1 MIRVLTILGFLGLF
15 ACGNSASS
23 TEERTPGNEPTE
35 ETATAQNT
43 LSEAERA
50 EGWELL
56 FDGKSTEHWRGYNHP
71 TFPDR
76 GWGVK
81 AGELQV
87 YHSGTEEAGFG
98 GDIVTKQ
105 SYSDFILSVDFALSD
120 TSNSGIF
127 YLVQEVE
134 DTPIWYNAPEY
145 QLLDDETYKQ
155 IMDITPAQL
164 SGANYDMHAQ
174 EVNYSK
180 PIGEWNTAV
189 IEKRG
194 NQVRHLLNGEL
205 VVEYELYSE
214 DWNKR
219 YENSKFKEHPNYA
232 KAISGPIGLQDHGH
246 LCRFRNIKI
255 KVL

>member
-1 MIRVLTILGFLGLF
+1 MVSLLALLG
-15 ACGNSASS
+15 CGGKESAPD
-23 TEERTPGNEPTE
+23 ERTAGNEPKQE
-35 ETATAQNT
+35 GIAPPNT
-43 LSEAERA
+43 LSEAEKA

-56 FDGKSTEHWRGYNHP
+56 FDGRTTQHWRAYNHP
-71 TFPDR
+71 TFPDK

-81 AGELQV
+81 DGELQV
-87 YHSGTEEAGFG
+87 YHSGTEEEGFG
-98 GDIVTKQ
+98 GDIVTKE
-105 SYSDFILSVDFALSD
+105 SYSDFILSLDFALSD

-127 YLVQEVE
+127 YMVQEVE
-134 DTPIWYNAPEY
+134 DSPIWYNAPEY

-164 SGANYDMHAQ
+164 SGANYDMHPQ
-174 EVNYSK
+174 EVNHSK

-194 NQVRHLLNGEL
+194 NLVRHILNGQL
-205 VVEYELYSE
+205 VVAYELYSE
-214 DWNKR
+214 DWIKR
-219 YENSKFKEHPNYA
+219 YENSKFRNYPNYA
-232 KAISGPIGLQDHGH
+232 RAISGPIGLQDHGH

>member
-1 MIRVLTILGFLGLF
+1 MISLFLAFVG
-15 ACGNSASS
+15 CGNKSSAPD
-23 TEERTPGNEPTE
+23 ERTAGNEPAPE
-35 ETATAQNT
+35 ETTAHNT
-43 LSEAERA
+43 LSEAEEA

-56 FDGKSTEHWRGYNHP
+56 FDGTTAQHWRGYNHP
-71 TFPDR
+71 TFPNQ

-81 AGELQV
+81 DGELQV
-87 YHSGTEEAGFG
+87 YHSGTEEDGFG
-98 GDIVTKQ
+98 GDIVSKE

-194 NQVRHLLNGEL
+194 NQVRHLLNGKL

-214 DWNKR
+214 DWTKR
-219 YENSKFKEHPNYA
+219 YENSKFKAQPNYA